1 MQALHRPP
9 RYALL
14 RPHHRPVSSVSP
26 RSPRSPVNPAHGA
39 DVGTPGD
46 TYPEHIEHGIV
57 NVGEQ
62 RLYAASA
69 GPARGPLVLLL
80 HGFPEMSYAWR
91 RQMGPLAAAGFR
103 VVAPDQRGYGWSSK
117 PQGRAAYTLD
127 LLAADM
133 VGLAQALGHERASV
147 VGHDW
152 GGLVAWTLA
161 TRHSA
166 FCERVAILNAPHPAT
181 LLPEMLSRPV
191 QVLKSAYIGLF
202 QLPWLPETLLA
213 AHDHRLLEKTLTEHS
228 REGTFSAA
236 ELAVYHQAWAM
247 PGALTAMLDWY
258 RALTLPRAPPSSRAA
273 ASETPPVTVPV
284 TMPVRVIWGDRD
296 RALNASLAERAMA
309 HCLQGEVIHLEH
321 AGHWLHHEE
330 PERVNALLLQ
340 FLLAPGAA
348 GLA

>member
-9 RYALL
+9 RSPLL
-14 RPHHRPVSSVSP
+14 RPHHRPGSH
-26 RSPRSPVNPAHGA
+26 AHGA
-39 DVGTPGD
+39 DASAPGD
-46 TYPEHIEHGIV
+46 IYPEHIEHGIV
-57 NVGEQ
+57 DVGEQ
-62 RLYAASA
+62 RLYAAAA

-133 VGLAQALGHERASV
+133 VALAQALGHERASV

>member
-9 RYALL
+9 RSPLL

-62 RLYAASA
+62 RLYAAAA

-133 VGLAQALGHERASV
+133 VALAQALGHERASV

>member
-1 MQALHRPP
+1 MQALHRTP
-9 RYALL
+9 RSPLL
-14 RPHHRPVSSVSP
+14 RPRPE
-26 RSPRSPVNPAHGA
+26 AGDDAGA
-39 DVGTPGD
+39 PGAV
-46 TYPEHIEHGIV
+46 YPDHIEHCIV
-57 NVGEQ
+57 DVGEQ
-62 RLYAASA
+62 RLYAAAA
-69 GPARGPLVLLL
+69 GPPRGPLVLLL

-117 PQGRAAYTLD
+117 PEGRAAYTLD

-133 VGLAQALGHERASV
+133 VNLAQALGHERASV

-161 TRHSA
+161 GTHPG

-181 LLPEMLSRPV
+181 LLPEMLGSPV
-191 QVLKSAYIGLF
+191 QLLRSAYIGLF

-213 AHDHRLLEKTLTEHS
+213 AQDHRLLEKVLTEHS
-228 REGTFSAA
+228 REGTFSPA

-258 RALTLPRAPPSSRAA
+258 RALPLALPSPLAGAPD
-273 ASETPPVTVPV
+273 TPPVTV
-284 TMPVRVIWGDRD
+284 PVRVIWGDRD
-296 RALNASLAERAMA
+296 RALNAGLAERSAA
-309 HCLQGEVIHLEH
+309 HCRQGEVIHLEH

-330 PERVNALLLQ
+330 PDRVNTLLLQ
-340 FLLAPGAA
+340 FLLRPGTESGEGGA
-348 GLA
+348 